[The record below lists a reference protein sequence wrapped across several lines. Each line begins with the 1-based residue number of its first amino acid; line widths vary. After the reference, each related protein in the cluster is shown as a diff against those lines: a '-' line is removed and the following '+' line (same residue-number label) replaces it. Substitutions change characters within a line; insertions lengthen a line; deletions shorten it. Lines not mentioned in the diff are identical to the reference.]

1 MSELNAVQLFEEIT
15 NPKFVFS
22 GREGYYSMLAIENN
36 PDPATMIKVHVE
48 GNIFEYNEPKVCK
61 IAENNDDMILY
72 FSDFVLKFSGNIK
85 DIQFTNYEE
94 FKHCLVFVFTE
105 TKVHFYDIYF
115 DSVASKRKFAYLGEI
130 DNIQLLYLAFN
141 EYRTKNVEEDIRKTS
156 ITHITSQTFNDIIH
170 SYFGANNFNM
180 NFVLLK
186 GTNVVAPYASRIQAN
201 YNIVL
206 RNFAFVEGY
215 KRQKLVNFRLVE
227 DSPAIMKTVDIPNES
242 IINRDSKWVVTK
254 KKIIMLETL
263 DLFDISFLKN
273 SKQKVSLDYTAQ
285 RQNFAIRTVN
295 EKKTL
300 VIHINDDSY
309 ILWNLSDNA
318 PFLCNANQSGEF
330 ERICLIDKREIM
342 NYSWNGKWIPHIFLR
357 NKNMLVLPEEQRVY
371 DIYYNYYNGEAC
383 SIASL
388 GKPHMLE
395 CRDGTAVYFVK
406 MVEEDN
412 NIVGVMLILDERH
425 NLIELKKDVDLVS
438 IYEGG
443 NTEIKFVFVKHKE

>member
-1 MSELNAVQLFEEIT
+1 
-15 NPKFVFS
+15 
-22 GREGYYSMLAIENN
+22 
-36 PDPATMIKVHVE
+36 
-48 GNIFEYNEPKVCK
+48 
-61 IAENNDDMILY
+61 
-72 FSDFVLKFSGNIK
+72 
-85 DIQFTNYEE
+85 
-94 FKHCLVFVFTE
+94 
-105 TKVHFYDIYF
+105 
-115 DSVASKRKFAYLGEI
+115 
-130 DNIQLLYLAFN
+130 
-141 EYRTKNVEEDIRKTS
+141 
-156 ITHITSQTFNDIIH
+156 
-170 SYFGANNFNM
+170 M

-357 NKNMLVLPEEQRVY
+357 NKNMLVVPEEQRVY